1 MLRKIRNIVFS
12 LLAVF
17 IIVLASVSALV
28 ETETGSRW
36 VVARLASVAGI
47 TIGEMSGNLRTGLDV
62 SFIDYNDGKQHYRA
76 EQVSFRWHPAALLYS
91 TLAVQSL
98 QAKNIL
104 IQLPPSAP
112 MPAPAEPFSQWPSL
126 GLPVAIKLDQLQ
138 LINIKFVQGSTE
150 LLWNKL
156 SGSLSHGQFK
166 LRYNNLALL
175 HDDYLLNLTGASD
188 LAFPYAT
195 KANLQWH
202 WQAPATETQLAQ
214 TQPASPPAQ
223 VQQAAQQQSSTSTS
237 AASSASAIAA
247 AENLPALVY
256 EGTTVIEGDLSN
268 LKLSNKI
275 TSPVL
280 LDADA
285 SAQLVNAKKQ
295 LQTEPLMTLALN
307 WKQQTLPAQWWM
319 PAKPAPVT
327 SGKVTASG
335 NWRSYKVQVDGD
347 ISLPNT
353 PSLAIVA
360 TAAGDLEKIQIDE
373 LLINELL
380 PVPSP
385 EVVAT
390 ASSEAT
396 AVEKVDQIVADA
408 VANKENATEET
419 IAAVKSDTGLSLK
432 GSVKWLPD
440 LQWQID
446 ANAQHLDLASLVENW
461 PSDLNA
467 TFSTSGKFADELWNA
482 ELTNLHIDG
491 EMRGVNVQG
500 DGSIKFDGKNISSD
514 SLHIVFGANQLQVNG
529 SMGEAFS
536 LDWNLNAPI
545 LQQLDDRVTGSV
557 ASVGQLRG
565 DWEKPRMS
573 ATASAEKFKWGSYGV
588 DKLELSLAPQG
599 SVANANGAGT
609 NNSPE
614 QADESAEETELSI
627 TQAQKKQSPTAV
639 QQDPQTQITTQEA
652 VAVVADALRNE
663 DYDLAFSANQ
673 LHVGEN
679 YFSTIKLNGSGSLN
693 KHQLQSTIRS
703 TAYGRADIKVVGAF
717 DGTEWQGTL
726 EQLAIKLKKVP
737 RWWLKSS
744 KPIRVNANSV
754 VLGAQCLTTR
764 SNLTAAVERSELVER
779 EQLVNDWLP
788 NQSRVTNTYDWLV
801 SAAPLPASG
810 IERYAL
816 PQLCIHG
823 DWASTDG
830 AKFTARVD
838 SVPLRQFLSLFKTE
852 VYFAG
857 VMDGYVNLTS
867 KTFALNDT
875 EVSANISTR
884 NAELRYQYAGG
895 ITEVYAWKDFAA
907 RADLKK
913 AQLNAVAGMEWVG
926 YGTLNATT
934 HLDLAQQKIVDGK
947 MEARFTSLA
956 PLETLLTFANDV
968 KGDFRADLFASGS
981 FAQPQVLGE
990 ISLRNGVANIPGLG
1004 VDLTN
1009 IDLQINSTQAG
1020 NINLVSQLQS
1030 GKGKL
1035 SLVGDL
1041 NQFGTPN
1048 WTVQGFI
1055 NGSDFQVVNLQ
1066 QLKATLSPDIKITAN
1081 SEAISLSGDAV
1092 IPWARAN
1099 IKRLPETATAV
1110 SRDAVIV
1117 DENFSQSKSS
1127 IPITLFTNLNLSLGN
1142 DVQFQ
1147 GFGLNS
1153 KLSGKVNLL
1162 KEAQRPFFTNG
1173 YVSVSDGSYKA
1184 YGQSLTI
1191 ERGRLIFQGPYENP
1205 GLDIRASRVIKGDTE
1220 YQVGLEIG
1228 GTLQRPKAD
1237 IFSVPSKSESDAMMM
1252 LLTGK
1257 PVNEATKA
1265 DASMLLGAMSGL
1277 GMDSNSS
1284 ITTEITQALHLD
1296 ELEIKSDDGINQSQL
1311 WIGKYLTPKLLV
1323 RYVVGI
1329 FDRAFSLGMEYRLS
1343 EHLRLEAES
1352 GESQS
1357 VDIVYKI
1364 ER

>member
-1 MLRKIRNIVFS
+1 M
-12 LLAVF
+12 
-17 IIVLASVSALV
+17 LASISALV

-36 VVARLASVAGI
+36 VVTRLASIAGV
-47 TIGEMSGNLRTGLDV
+47 THGAMTGNLRTGLDIT
-62 SFIDYNDGKQHYRA
+62 FIDYDDGKQHYHA
-76 EQVSFRWHPAALLYS
+76 EQVSFRWRPAALLYS
-91 TLAVQSL
+91 TLAIQSL
-98 QAKNIL
+98 QANNIL
-104 IQLPPSAP
+104 IQLPPSTP
-112 MPAPAEPFSQWPSL
+112 VPAPKEPFRQWPYL
-126 GLPVAIKLDQLQ
+126 GLPVAIQLAQLQ
-138 LINIKFVQGSTE
+138 LTNIKYVQGATE
-150 LLWNKL
+150 LSWNKL
-156 SGSLSHGQFK
+156 SGSLSHGQLK
-166 LRYNNLALL
+166 LRYNNLALV
-175 HDDYLLNLTGASD
+175 HDDYTLNLTGASD

-195 KANLQWH
+195 SANLHWR
-202 WQAPATETQLAQ
+202 WQAPATEAQLAQ
-214 TQPASPPAQ
+214 TQPTPASQPPQ
-223 VQQAAQQQSSTSTS
+223 IQQQAQQSSTSS
-237 AASSASAIAA
+237 SASSAGAVAIA
-247 AENLPALVY
+247 EVLPALIY
-256 EGTTVIEGDLSN
+256 EGTTTIEGGLTN
-268 LKLSNKI
+268 LKLGNKI
-275 TSPVL
+275 TSPVV

-285 SAQLVNAKKQ
+285 IAQLVNDKKQ
-295 LQTEPLMTLALN
+295 LQTEPIMSLVLN
-307 WKQQTLPAQWWM
+307 WKQQTLPRQWWV
-319 PAKPAPVT
+319 PEKPTPVT
-327 SGKVTASG
+327 SGKITASG
-335 NWRSYKVQVDGD
+335 NWRSYKVQVEGD

-353 PSLAIVA
+353 PSLAIVS

-385 EVVAT
+385 EVL
-390 ASSEAT
+390 ASESS
-396 AVEKVDQIVADA
+396 ADA
-408 VANKENATEET
+408 TSVENVDKLVVDAISNTEVDAQQQT
-419 IAAVKSDTGLSLK
+419 VAAVKSDTGLSLK
-432 GSVKWLPD
+432 GQVQWLPN

-446 ANAQHLDLASLVENW
+446 ADAQHLDLASLIENW

-467 TFSTSGKFADELWNA
+467 TFSTSGEFSDDVWNA
-482 ELTNLHIDG
+482 ELTNLNIAG

-514 SLHIVFGANQLQVNG
+514 SLHIIFGANQLQVNG

-536 LDWNLNAPI
+536 LDWNLNAPL

-573 ATASAEKFKWGSYGV
+573 ATANAEKFKWGSYGV

-599 SVANANGAGT
+599 AATSTAGNNAGA
-609 NNSPE
+609 NNSAE

-627 TQAQKKQSPTAV
+627 TQAQKKQLPANA
-639 QQDPQTQITTQEA
+639 QQDSQTPITTQEA

-663 DYDLAFSANQ
+663 DYDLAFSASQ

-679 YFSTIKLNGSGSLN
+679 YFSTIKVNGSGSLN
-693 KHQLQSTIRS
+693 KHQLQSTVRS

-717 DGTEWQGTL
+717 DGTEWQGSL

-744 KPIRVNANSV
+744 KPIRVTANSV
-754 VLGAQCLTTR
+754 VLGDQCLTTR

-801 SAAPLPASG
+801 SATPVQASG

-816 PQLCIHG
+816 PQLCLYG
-823 DWASTDG
+823 DWSSNQG
-830 AKFTARVD
+830 ANFTARVD

-857 VMDGYVNLTS
+857 VMDGYLNLTS

-875 EVSANISTR
+875 LVNANISTR

-895 ITEVYAWKDFAA
+895 ITEVYAWRDFGV

-947 MEARFTSLA
+947 LEARFTSLA

-990 ISLRNGVANIPGLG
+990 ISLHNGVANIPGLG
-1004 VDLTN
+1004 LDLKN
-1009 IDLQINSTQAG
+1009 IEMQINSTQAG
-1020 NINLVSQLQS
+1020 NISLVSQLQS
-1030 GKGKL
+1030 GKGRL

-1041 NQFGTPN
+1041 NKLGTAD
-1048 WTVQGFI
+1048 WTMQGFV
-1055 NGSDFQVVNLQ
+1055 NGSDFEVVALQ
-1066 QLKATLSPDIKITAN
+1066 QLKATLSPDLKIIAN
-1081 SEAISLSGDAV
+1081 REAVHLTGDAV

-1117 DENFSQSKSS
+1117 DEDFTQSKSS
-1127 IPITLFTNLNLSLGN
+1127 IPITIFTNLNLSLGN

-1147 GFGLNS
+1147 GFGLSS

-1191 ERGRLIFQGPYENP
+1191 ERGRLIFQGSYENP
-1205 GLDIRASRVIKGDTE
+1205 GLDIRASRVVKGDPE

-1237 IFSVPSKSESDAMMM
+1237 IFSLPSVTESQAMMM

-1257 PVNEATKA
+1257 PANEATKA

-1284 ITTEITQALHLD
+1284 ITTGITKALHLD
-1296 ELEIKSDDGINQSQL
+1296 ELEIKSDDGVDQSQL

-1352 GESQS
+1352 GETQS